1 MVTYD
6 ELANARLDSLSAAA
20 DSFDRLVRQWDVDQ
34 AYEGQVIN
42 PLASSNWTG
51 PAADNAIASLT
62 RTRSQI
68 LAAFD
73 EASSLAATLRDA
85 YDQFS
90 QAQKNLHA
98 AVADAQG
105 KGMTV
110 DDQGQVHW
118 PPATNPA
125 DRHDPDYARS
135 YQELADQV
143 SQRISAALEQATQAD
158 DAAAGALSADT
169 GDSASF
175 NDRPVG
181 GIPEEEAQQAAALA
195 RQGGKLTDAQLRQ
208 LDQLLAAHSG
218 DSRFTTAFF
227 QSLGPKESLLFYGQL
242 SWTASGN
249 GANDATR
256 TALLK
261 DLQTRLGSSLA
272 TATDTHRWPHL
283 SDEWEAGLRKA
294 GAEKMQTDPNNPDDP
309 QGQVY
314 GYQILGSYLRTG
326 TYDEHF
332 LLPVTEHITQLSE
345 KNPMMWTDGSREN
358 SNLRLNFQDA
368 SAGYNPLSGA
378 MEALG
383 HNPRASLDFF
393 HNPETLYGADG
404 TPTGK
409 TAPNGYLDYLT
420 SDSDKNALII
430 ADTTGG
436 GPKEY
441 AAAYKAQVATLGHAL
456 QSATTGVPYDAGD
469 GTPLPQHS
477 PEMAALANQVVH
489 RFGSHPELL
498 SGEHNGNPLFSP
510 LNESVAHITGSY
522 IGDVDRSLNNTTTR
536 LPVFGSDAHFN
547 TTDTRQLLHA
557 LGRDPDSYGVV
568 LQAQNG
574 YTAAQLQNVAHA
586 SDPHDPQLGDVFSN
600 ISHDG
605 GVATGILGQ
614 ARVQELQQNNAASDA
629 QYNAAID
636 RNTEVAKTVWSMT
649 LGSKVDA
656 VPVVGGAL
664 NEGVSSYIDHLA
676 DGFHQD
682 STLKSIHDGNDLDV
696 QAQNATMDAA
706 RNAVHHAMQGSGL
719 DSQKIDD
726 YADTAAKGAQNGYG
740 LGAGD
745 DARTQGPYS

>member
-1 MVTYD
+1 
-6 ELANARLDSLSAAA
+6 
-20 DSFDRLVRQWDVDQ
+20 
-34 AYEGQVIN
+34 
-42 PLASSNWTG
+42 
-51 PAADNAIASLT
+51 
-62 RTRSQI
+62 
-68 LAAFD
+68 
-73 EASSLAATLRDA
+73 
-85 YDQFS
+85 
-90 QAQKNLHA
+90 
-98 AVADAQG
+98 
-105 KGMTV
+105 
-110 DDQGQVHW
+110 
-118 PPATNPA
+118 
-125 DRHDPDYARS
+125 
-135 YQELADQV
+135 
-143 SQRISAALEQATQAD
+143 
-158 DAAAGALSADT
+158 
-169 GDSASF
+169 
-175 NDRPVG
+175 
-181 GIPEEEAQQAAALA
+181 
-195 RQGGKLTDAQLRQ
+195 
-208 LDQLLAAHSG
+208 
-218 DSRFTTAFF
+218 
-227 QSLGPKESLLFYGQL
+227 
-242 SWTASGN
+242 
-249 GANDATR
+249 
-256 TALLK
+256 
-261 DLQTRLGSSLA
+261 
-272 TATDTHRWPHL
+272 
-283 SDEWEAGLRKA
+283 
-294 GAEKMQTDPNNPDDP
+294 MQTDPNNPDDP

-726 YADTAAKGAQNGYG
+726 YADTAAKEPRTATVWAPATTRAPKGPTADGKHPDPTGPRGGDGGPGGRRRRRGAVVEAVAVGG
-740 LGAGD
+740 PPGERLLGPADRRRPEAARGSGREGVHLHPPHRDVRTGAGRHGRPVPRLVEPGPD
-745 DARTQGPYS
+745 PAERQHPRGAEEFGGRGFPGGPGDPGPGHRPVPGARRRRGVLPLRRHDGSGRVVRRGRRGPRPLPTDRERGRAGEGAPGLRGRRAQGLQGGGPAAALRESARLPRRRPALPPLTGGE